1 METEDILALLKNK
14 IWVSCHPVKKKI
26 NVYNKQKWEMAI
38 YEKQGARW
46 LKRKR
51 KLFNHP
57 ASAYEW
63 AQQYLIENV
72 LTLSE

>member
-1 METEDILALLKNK
+1 MEKEDILYLLEHKL
-14 IWVSCHPVKKKI
+14 WVACNPI
-26 NVYNKQKWEMAI
+26 RNKWEMVI

-57 ASAYEW
+57 ASAYDW
-63 AQQYLIENV
+63 AQQCLIEK
-72 LTLSE
+72 LDLLLGEE